1 MTNKEIC
8 LKYQEIEEK
17 AIKIAKERGQ
27 YDWLQTNVEILKDG
41 LNVVF
46 VDGIKDEWIT
56 EQLVTWE
63 DLND

>member
-17 AIKIAKERGQ
+17 AIEIAKSRGE

-46 VDGIKDEWIT
+46 EDGIKDEWIT